1 MHTHMCVFM
10 VLLPFL
16 LLHAHCCGLSSFSL
30 NAPRLLTHAHCKLIA
45 KVNVNVFPARHSD
58 WSSSIATG
66 PANIPAGCVS
76 SAVVSVGLRPFLDA
90 GSFPEAA
97 LLRMSLRVAG
107 YD

>member
-1 MHTHMCVFM
+1 MCVYG
-10 VLLPFL
+10 P
-16 LLHAHCCGLSSFSL
+16 ATLSSFECALLWSL
-30 NAPRLLTHAHCKLIA
+30 LFLPNTPRLLTRAHCKLIA

-97 LLRMSLRVAG
+97 LLKMSLRVAG
-107 YD
+107 YE